1 MIFIPI
7 FSNNI
12 AVFYTDIFQQLGHF
26 ISTFFNFLKAL
37 RQPKRFITYALLQP
51 LDIPLSFTGL
61 VIVSIANRFIIS
73 PLYGKN
79 QNYWIKYQKEAITS
93 LFNLWLVSH

>member
-12 AVFYTDIFQQLGHF
+12 VVFYSNIFQQLGHF
-26 ISTFFNFLKAL
+26 ISTFFKFLKAL
-37 RQPKRFITYALLQP
+37 RQPKRFIAYALLQP

-61 VIVSIANRFIIS
+61 VIVSIANRFIIF
-73 PLYGKN
+73 PYMEKTKTIG
-79 QNYWIKYQKEAITS
+79 
-93 LFNLWLVSH
+93 